1 MESFDMALVIIQLA
15 TYGHSPIL
23 AIIQMIALV
32 YTARSNTLFV
42 IFADRKFRTSA
53 TWSVLTM
60 ITFLI

>member
-1 MESFDMALVIIQLA
+1 MAIV
-15 TYGHSPIL
+15 TIL

-32 YTARSNTLFV
+32 YTVRSNKLFV